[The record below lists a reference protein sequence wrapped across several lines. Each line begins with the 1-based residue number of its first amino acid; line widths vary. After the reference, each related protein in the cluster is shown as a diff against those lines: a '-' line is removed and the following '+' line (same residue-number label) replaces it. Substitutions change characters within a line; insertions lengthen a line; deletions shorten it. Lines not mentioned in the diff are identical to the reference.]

1 MRALRTTLRA
11 DPAARPDPAGDAG
24 GHAAGHHPR
33 RLLRAVVLGVA
44 GAALLTACANLDTVD
59 YYWQGAAGQLDLL
72 ARSEPIPEAIGR
84 GDAALAA
91 RLAQVQA
98 IRSFASRDLGLPD
111 NGSYTRYAD
120 VGRPFVTWNVFATPG
135 LSLEPRRWCFPVAGC
150 VDYRGYFDEAAA
162 RREATRLRAEGDDV
176 YVGGVPAYSTLGW
189 FDDPVL
195 STFIRWPE
203 TEVARLVFHE
213 LAHQLLYVKDDTV
226 FNESFAT
233 TVEEVGLERW
243 LAAQKDPALTAQ
255 AARADRLRA
264 VFRDL
269 VRRTRAKLAQLYAS
283 DLDDAAKLRAKRE
296 AFAAMKAAY
305 EAAKAGEPG
314 LAGYDRWFANS
325 PNNASLAAV
334 GIYTDRIPAFR
345 ELLREAGSDL
355 PRFYAR
361 VRSIAAMARPERDR
375 ILDAAAA
382 QGRAYALAESAGAGA
397 GAVPARIRRLQ

>member
-1 MRALRTTLRA
+1 M
-11 DPAARPDPAGDAG
+11 AA
-24 GHAAGHHPR
+24 
-33 RLLRAVVLGVA
+33 
-44 GAALLTACANLDTVD
+44 AALLTACASLDSID

-72 ARSEPIPEAIGR
+72 SRSEPIAEAMGK
-84 GDAALAA
+84 GDATLAA
-91 RLAQVQA
+91 RLLQVQE
-98 IRSFASRDLGLPD
+98 IRRFASRELRLPD

-120 VGRPFVTWNVFATPG
+120 LGRPFVTWSVFATPM

-150 VDYRGYFDEAAA
+150 VDYRGYFDESAA
-162 RREATRLRAEGDDV
+162 RREAARLKADGDDV

-213 LAHQLLYVKDDTV
+213 LAHQLLYVKDDSV

-243 LAAQKDPALTAQ
+243 LAMQKNPVLDAQ

-264 VFRDL
+264 VFRHL
-269 VRRTRAKLAQLYAS
+269 VRTTRAKLSQVYAS
-283 DLDDAAKLRAKRE
+283 DLDTAAKLRAKRE
-296 AFAAMKAAY
+296 AFAAMAAAY
-305 EAAKAGEPG
+305 EAARAGEPG
-314 LAGYDRWFANS
+314 LAGYDRWFAQGPS
-325 PNNASLAAV
+325 NASLAAV

-345 ELLREAGSDL
+345 ELLREEGADL

-361 VRSIAAMARPERDR
+361 VRAVAAMARSERDR
-375 ILDAAAA
+375 VLDAAAER
-382 QGRAYALAESAGAGA
+382 GRAYALVQRA
-397 GAVPARIRRLQ
+397 AVAAAPPGRSH

>member
-1 MRALRTTLRA
+1 MRGGRA
-11 DPAARPDPAGDAG
+11 A
-24 GHAAGHHPR
+24 HR
-33 RLLRAVVLGVA
+33 RRRWSLRAVIVGMA
-44 GAALLTACANLDTVD
+44 AAALLTACASLDSFD

-72 ARSEPIPEAIGR
+72 SRSEPIPEAMSK
-84 GDAALAA
+84 GDPTLAA
-91 RLAQVQA
+91 RLLEVQQ
-98 IRSFASRDLGLPD
+98 IRRFASRELGLPD

-120 VGRPFVTWNVFATPG
+120 LGRPFVTWSVFATPM

-150 VDYRGYFDEAAA
+150 VDYRGYFDESAA
-162 RREATRLRAEGDDV
+162 RREAARLKADGDDV

-213 LAHQLLYVKDDTV
+213 LAHQLLYVKDDSV

-243 LAAQKDPALTAQ
+243 LAAQKNPVLDAQ

-264 VFRDL
+264 VFRHL
-269 VRRTRAKLAQLYAS
+269 VRTTREKLSQVYAS
-283 DLDDAAKLRAKRE
+283 DLDTAAKLRAKRE
-296 AFAAMKAAY
+296 AFAAMEAAY
-305 EAAKAGEPG
+305 EAARAGEPG
-314 LAGYDRWFANS
+314 LAGYDRWFAQGPS
-325 PNNASLAAV
+325 NASLAAV

-345 ELLREAGSDL
+345 ELLREEDADL

-361 VRSIAAMARPERDR
+361 VRAVAAMARSERDQV
-375 ILDAAAA
+375 LDAAAER
-382 QGRAYALAESAGAGA
+382 GRAYALAQRA
-397 GAVPARIRRLQ
+397 AVAAAPPGRAH

>member
-1 MRALRTTLRA
+1 M
-11 DPAARPDPAGDAG
+11 PAAS
-24 GHAAGHHPR
+24 
-33 RLLRAVVLGVA
+33 
-44 GAALLTACANLDTVD
+44 
-59 YYWQGAAGQLDLL
+59 
-72 ARSEPIPEAIGR
+72 RSPKAIGR

-91 RLAQVQA
+91 RLEQVQA
-98 IRSFASRDLGLPD
+98 IRRFASRDLGLPD

-120 VGRPFVTWNVFATPG
+120 LGRPFVTWNVFATPG
-135 LSLEPRRWCFPVAGC
+135 LSLEPRRWCFPIAGC

-162 RREATRLRAEGDDV
+162 KREATRLTAEGDDV

-243 LAAQKDPALTAQ
+243 LAAQKNPVLTAQ

-264 VFRDL
+264 VFRHL
-269 VRRTRAKLAQLYAS
+269 LRTTRAKLAQLYAS
-283 DLDDAAKLRAKRE
+283 GLDDAAKLRAKRE
-296 AFAAMKAAY
+296 AFAAMKTAY

-314 LAGYDRWFANS
+314 LAGYDRWFAHS

-334 GIYTDRIPAFR
+334 GHLHGPDS
-345 ELLREAGSDL
+345 G
-355 PRFYAR
+355 
-361 VRSIAAMARPERDR
+361 VQGIAARGGLRTCRGSTPASGALRRWRDR
-375 ILDAAAA
+375 SATGSSMRPPRRIGPTPWRKAAPP
-382 QGRAYALAESAGAGA
+382 GDCLARHAST
-397 GAVPARIRRLQ
+397 AVAV

>member
-1 MRALRTTLRA
+1 M
-11 DPAARPDPAGDAG
+11 AA
-24 GHAAGHHPR
+24 
-33 RLLRAVVLGVA
+33 
-44 GAALLTACANLDTVD
+44 AALLTACASLDSID

-72 ARSEPIPEAIGR
+72 SRSEPIAEAMGK
-84 GDAALAA
+84 GDATLAA
-91 RLAQVQA
+91 RLLQVQE
-98 IRSFASRDLGLPD
+98 IRRFASRELGLPD

-120 VGRPFVTWNVFATPG
+120 LGRPFVTWSVFATPM

-150 VDYRGYFDEAAA
+150 VDYRGYFDESAA
-162 RREATRLRAEGDDV
+162 RREAARLKADGDDV

-213 LAHQLLYVKDDTV
+213 LAHQLLYVKDDSV

-243 LAAQKDPALTAQ
+243 LAMQKNPVLDAQ

-264 VFRDL
+264 VFRHL
-269 VRRTRAKLAQLYAS
+269 VRTTRAKLSQVYAS
-283 DLDDAAKLRAKRE
+283 DLDTAAKLRAKRE
-296 AFAAMKAAY
+296 AFAAMAAAY
-305 EAAKAGEPG
+305 EAARAGEPG
-314 LAGYDRWFANS
+314 LAGYDRWFAQGPS
-325 PNNASLAAV
+325 NASLAAV

-345 ELLREAGSDL
+345 ELLREEGADL

-361 VRSIAAMARPERDR
+361 VRAVAAMARSERDR
-375 ILDAAAA
+375 VLDAAAER
-382 QGRAYALAESAGAGA
+382 GRAYALVPRA
-397 GAVPARIRRLQ
+397 AVAAAPPGRSH

>member
-1 MRALRTTLRA
+1 LRASRTILRA
-11 DPAARPDPAGDAG
+11 DVATAPDQEARRRRRRSLRVFALGAAA
-24 GHAAGHHPR
+24 
-33 RLLRAVVLGVA
+33 
-44 GAALLTACANLDTVD
+44 AALLTACASLDSVD

-72 ARSEPIPEAIGR
+72 ARSEPIPEAMSK
-84 GDAALAA
+84 GDATLAA
-91 RLAQVQA
+91 RLLQVQE
-98 IRSFASRDLGLPD
+98 IRRFASRNLGLPE

-120 VGRPFVTWNVFATPG
+120 LGRPFVTWSVFATPT
-135 LSLEPRRWCFPVAGC
+135 LSLEPRQWCFPVAGC
-150 VDYRGYFDEAAA
+150 VDYRGYFDESAAHREAA
-162 RREATRLRAEGDDV
+162 RLEADGDDV

-213 LAHQLLYVKDDTV
+213 LAHQLLYVKDDSV

-233 TVEEVGLERW
+233 TVEEAGLERW
-243 LAAQKDPALTAQ
+243 LAAQKDPVLDAQ

-264 VFRDL
+264 VFRHL
-269 VRRTRAKLAQLYAS
+269 VRTTRAKLSQVYAS
-283 DLDDAAKLRAKRE
+283 DLDPAAKLRAKRE

-305 EAAKAGEPG
+305 EAAKAGETG
-314 LAGYDRWFANS
+314 LAGYERWFAHA

-345 ELLREAGSDL
+345 ELLREEDADL

-361 VRSIAAMARPERDR
+361 VRAIAAMARSERDR
-375 ILDAAAA
+375 VLDAATER
-382 QGRAYALAESAGAGA
+382 GRAYALAQRAAVA
-397 GAVPARIRRLQ
+397 AVPPGRLQ